1 MSTRIAAVTTTR
13 IGAVSQDDV
22 MVAIEGW
29 ALGHVLVLAARIGVG
44 AVAARNPGSEL
55 ALGSCDGLDFRIQN
69 SEFRIQNSEFKIQ
82 ISDFRFQI
90 SDYGFWIS
98 DVRFRILM

>member
-55 ALGSCDGLDFRIQN
+55 ALGSCDGLDFRFQN
-69 SEFRIQNSEFKIQ
+69 SEFRIQNSKFRFQ

-90 SDYGFWIS
+90 TDFGFQMSDFGF
-98 DVRFRILM
+98 